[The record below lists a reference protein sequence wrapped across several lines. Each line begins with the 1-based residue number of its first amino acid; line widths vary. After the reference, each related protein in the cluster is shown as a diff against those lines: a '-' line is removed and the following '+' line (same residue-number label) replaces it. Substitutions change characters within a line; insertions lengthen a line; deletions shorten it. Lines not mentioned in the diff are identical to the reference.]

1 MTYYLKVAKDDM
13 SGLCNQIY
21 TIAGCIEYCIKKG
34 INNMICDG
42 FLLEVKTKEYCL
54 LSEVIDMKKINQTL
68 KKHKLELRD
77 ATEEERKT
85 IQFQP
90 SPILYMANSFNSKI
104 FTDILNNIV
113 FLEDY
118 NTLAK
123 NIVKYDRI
131 NVIHLRLEYDAV
143 NVFSKQMNIHPDV
156 YRIVNEDRYIE
167 AISKYIDKNV
177 MTVILTNDKSNRVI
191 DYMKRYKYKFILTE
205 KKFDKRE
212 LNALVDLHIGFMCNT
227 VLIGSYD
234 SSFSYTILNRVL
246 IKRNPE
252 FFSCMIELNKYD
264 NINRLYNYNT
274 YDKYIS
280 DDSIKSLIFIGMDGQ
295 LYS

>member
-21 TIAGCIEYCIKKG
+21 SITGCIEYCIKNE
-34 INNMICDG
+34 INNIVCDG
-42 FLLEVKTKEYCL
+42 FLLEIKTKEYCL
-54 LSEVIDMKKINQTL
+54 LSQVMDMKKINEIL
-68 KKHKLELRD
+68 KIHKLELRD
-77 ATEEERKT
+77 ATEDERRT
-85 IQFQP
+85 IQFQQ
-90 SPILYMANSFNSKI
+90 SPVLYMGNSFNAKI
-104 FTDILNNIV
+104 FTNILNNII

-118 NTLAK
+118 NTIAK
-123 NIVKYDRI
+123 NIVKYDKI

-143 NVFSKQMNIHPDV
+143 NVFSKHMNIHPDV
-156 YRIVNEDRYIE
+156 YRVVNEHRYIE
-167 AISKYIDKNV
+167 SISKYIDKNV

-246 IKRNPE
+246 TKRNPE
-252 FFSCMIELNKYD
+252 FFSCMIELNKYN

-280 DDSIKSLIFIGMDGQ
+280 DDSIKSLVFIGMDGL